1 LPLRDAAEA
10 LVDRLIAEGKFKVT
24 GNAPKPTEA
33 LFSGGSAYRKAF
45 RQGATLVPRMLCFVE
60 RKALGRLG
68 ADSSA
73 PLVISRRI
81 TQEKKP
87 WKSLPS
93 IENQVEAD
101 FLRPALLG
109 ESILPYRLFRPFEAV
124 IPVTDAGEVVDAK
137 AASDRGFD
145 RLAGWMRKAEAV
157 WDVHSVAAMSFK
169 AWLDYY
175 GKLTAQFPIPSLRIV
190 YAKAGTLLAAC
201 LVSDHHAVI
210 DHMLY
215 WSAPAGLAEARYL
228 VAIFNSETARERA
241 AVYQARGQWGARH
254 FDKVMF
260 NLPIPRFDANFRLHL
275 DLAAAAEEAEKVAAA
290 VVLPEGVKFQ
300 RARRIVR
307 DALAEAGLA
316 QRIDALVARLLDEA

>member
-1 LPLRDAAEA
+1 
-10 LVDRLIAEGKFKVT
+10 
-24 GNAPKPTEA
+24 
-33 LFSGGSAYRKAF
+33 
-45 RQGATLVPRMLCFVE
+45 MLCFVE

-73 PLVISRRI
+73 PLVISRRN

-93 IENQVEAD
+93 IENQVEAE
-101 FLRPALLG
+101 FLRPVLLG
-109 ESILPYRLFRPFEAV
+109 ESILPYRLFPTFEAV

-137 AASDRGFD
+137 AASDRGLD

-169 AWLDYY
+169 GWLDYY

-275 DLAAAAEEAEKVAAA
+275 DLAAAAEEAEKAAAA

-300 RARRIVR
+300 SARRIVR

-316 QRIDALVARLLDEA
+316 QRIDALVAKLLDGA